1 MAGERHLE
9 PLEIECPEQLSLALE
24 PEAASFHCRTMAN
37 KDVTEYCTSQQGALQ
52 SKRYIV
58 VDIGGGTADI
68 SAHGQTSEGGIEVL
82 TPPEGNMAGGFAVN
96 REFELFLARLVN
108 DPGFQSYLS
117 TGDKATNIEHWMD
130 IRHIVYEE
138 FEQEKKEF
146 GQTYLTKFIQQNPE
160 NLDDNSKV
168 FRVQLTDSFYSF
180 YKNQLEKG
188 IHELHMQNDRRIELK
203 RKKLNIQY
211 TRMEDFFHSSV
222 SMMLKSL
229 SKVLR
234 RLNNEIDIIYLVGGF
249 GGCQYIYHSL
259 KTKLDHDYCRNQF
272 QIIVPKNA
280 HLAVVKG
287 AFQYRK
293 HPEIIKSRVAEVTY
307 GTETTLEFNP
317 RIHSP
322 DYKKRKRNGGIVC
335 SHLFS
340 PLVVEREIILSNMVK
355 RSIYHPLEPN
365 QTSVQFNLISSED
378 PNLFYTRYPNGTLKP
393 GVKVLASIIVPSPDT
408 SKGTDRDLYL
418 TFDFSLTEI
427 QVHAYDKTSKNE
439 KRVVI
444 DCLDKVWYAEDL
456 CQAPFP

>member
-1 MAGERHLE
+1 MAGIRHLE

-24 PEAASFHCRTMAN
+24 PEAASFHCRTMVN
-37 KDVTEYCTSQQGALQ
+37 KDVTEYCASQQGALQ

-58 VDIGGGTADI
+58 IDIGGGTADI

-96 REFELFLARLVN
+96 REFQLFLARLVN
-108 DPGFQSYLS
+108 DPGFQTYLN
-117 TGDKATNIEHWMD
+117 TGDKATNIERWMD

-146 GQTYLTKFIQQNPE
+146 GQTYLTKFIQQNPD
-160 NLDDNSKV
+160 NLDENSKV

-180 YKNQLEKG
+180 YKSQLEKG
-188 IHELHMQNDRRIELK
+188 IHELHMQNDRHIELK

-211 TRMEDFFHSSV
+211 TKMEEFFHSSV
-222 SMMLKSL
+222 SMTLKSL
-229 SKVLR
+229 SNVLR

-259 KTKLDHDYCRNQF
+259 KTKLDHDYGLNQF

-287 AFQYRK
+287 AFQYCK
-293 HPEIIKSRVAEVTY
+293 HPEVIKSRVADATY
-307 GTETTLEFNP
+307 GTETTLEFDP
-317 RIHSP
+317 AIHSP
-322 DYKKRKRNGGIVC
+322 DYKKRKRNGGLVC

-340 PLVVEREIILSNMVK
+340 PLVMEREIILSNMVK
-355 RSIYHPLEPN
+355 RNIYQPVEPN

-378 PNLFYTRYPNGTLKP
+378 PDLFYTRNPNGTLKP
-393 GVKVLASIIVPSPDT
+393 GVKVLASIILPSPDI

-427 QVHAYDKTSKNE
+427 QVRAYDKTSKIE

-444 DCLDKVWYAEDL
+444 DCLDKQWYTEDL
-456 CQAPFP
+456 CQAPLP